1 MGARRGQKTPL
12 PSRCGI
18 RDVGALRKTVKRQST
33 LLDEL
38 SLDFLLLIDAEQIHM
53 DPEDRAVAPQG
64 RALHPTIEPGGL
76 NSEGGSGQWHVP
88 NLCYVLLVL
97 GREIKVREGLDIRA
111 RGCGH
116 VDIDE

>member
-53 DPEDRAVAPQG
+53 DPED
-64 RALHPTIEPGGL
+64 
-76 NSEGGSGQWHVP
+76 
-88 NLCYVLLVL
+88 
-97 GREIKVREGLDIRA
+97 
-111 RGCGH
+111 
-116 VDIDE
+116 